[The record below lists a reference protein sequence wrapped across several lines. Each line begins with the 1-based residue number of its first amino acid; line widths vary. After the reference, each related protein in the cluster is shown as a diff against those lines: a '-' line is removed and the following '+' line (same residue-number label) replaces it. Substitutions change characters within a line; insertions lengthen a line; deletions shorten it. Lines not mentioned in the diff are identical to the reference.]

1 MRVFKHINM
10 WKGTQLDPFSLWE
23 FSGIWERLLLLCR
36 DAPTLSDADL
46 ALLPMFDTERTM
58 DSNNDGVVDRREWLT
73 AGGSADEFVKSDLD
87 GDGQIDPYEMKMRV
101 LMMGQRHPAAAPPP
115 TTNVQCGLKDLP
127 QYGKSMATMG
137 QHEEIRVFGAR
148 VWSGCVSM
156 TVSLIQHTGDAGLE
170 LYLRHVE
177 LPSHDVWD
185 MREMVAKKTW
195 ADGRCAY
202 QCILDNP
209 ADGLWYI
216 GVAGV
221 HIYQWDLQ
229 VDLQGQKTTYQPPEL
244 LSGCAFHNASCCI

>member
-1 MRVFKHINM
+1 
-10 WKGTQLDPFSLWE
+10 
-23 FSGIWERLLLLCR
+23 
-36 DAPTLSDADL
+36 
-46 ALLPMFDTERTM
+46 
-58 DSNNDGVVDRREWLT
+58 
-73 AGGSADEFVKSDLD
+73 
-87 GDGQIDPYEMKMRV
+87 
-101 LMMGQRHPAAAPPP
+101 MG
-115 TTNVQCGLKDLP
+115 
-127 QYGKSMATMG
+127 GKSMARMG
-137 QHEEIRVFGAR
+137 EHEEIRVFGAR
-148 VWSGCVSM
+148 VWAGCVSM

-170 LYLRHVE
+170 LYLRHAE

-221 HIYQWDLQ
+221 HIYHWDLQ

-244 LSGCAFHNASCCI
+244 LSGWSSYQPQYAPTAAAA